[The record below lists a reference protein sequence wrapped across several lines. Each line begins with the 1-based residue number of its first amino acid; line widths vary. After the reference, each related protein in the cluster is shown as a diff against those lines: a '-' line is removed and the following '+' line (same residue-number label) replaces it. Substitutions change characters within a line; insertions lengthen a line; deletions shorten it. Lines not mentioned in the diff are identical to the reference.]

1 MSAFLSFFTIQ
12 KQETMIRY
20 LKYVGTPLS
29 DSEKDFEDVF
39 IQRIQSAVKEVKASR
54 EMGARYMT
62 FQELLNDER
71 EAGRKEG
78 RAEGLKEGRTQMIF
92 ESLERLGNISD
103 ELRQRIDRETD
114 LEILRKWCKLAIGV
128 DTIAQFEREMES

>member
-1 MSAFLSFFTIQ
+1 M
-12 KQETMIRY
+12 
-20 LKYVGTPLS
+20 
-29 DSEKDFEDVF
+29 F
-39 IQRIQSAVKEVKASR
+39 IQRIQTAVKEVKASR

-103 ELRQRIDRETD
+103 ELRI
-114 LEILRKWCKLAIGV
+114 IFVKYINRKC
-128 DTIAQFEREMES
+128 

>member
-78 RAEGLKEGRTQMIF
+78 RI
-92 ESLERLGNISD
+92 ESLKNQIKKKLEKGKSVEAIA
-103 ELRQRIDRETD
+103 ED
-114 LEILRKWCKLAIGV
+114 LEEDITVIRELTEQLK
-128 DTIAQFEREMES
+128 QERES

>member
-1 MSAFLSFFTIQ
+1 MCLS
-12 KQETMIRY
+12 
-20 LKYVGTPLS
+20 
-29 DSEKDFEDVF
+29 
-39 IQRIQSAVKEVKASR
+39 KESNLPSR
-54 EMGARYMT
+54 RLRQAAKWGARYMT

-71 EAGRKEG
+71 EAGRK
-78 RAEGLKEGRTQMIF
+78 EGLKEGRTQMIF

-128 DTIAQFEREMES
+128 DTIAQFEQEMES